1 MPRGFIRALGLVKG
15 AAAGVNA
22 ELGHLPKNVA
32 KAIQTA
38 AAEVAA
44 GNWDAQFPIDVY
56 QTGSGTSSNMNAN
69 EVIATLA
76 NRAGKAGKTA
86 VHPNDHVNQ
95 GQSSNDVIPTALRVS
110 AVLAAHEQL
119 LPALVHLRKTL
130 DKKGRSLRKVV
141 KTGRT
146 HLMDAMPLTF
156 EQEFGAWSA
165 QLASAQERIEDS
177 LKRVR
182 RLPLGG
188 TAIGTGINADPRFG
202 AQVAKALKQQTGFKF
217 DSAENK
223 FEGLAA
229 QDDAVELS
237 GQLNALA
244 VALIKIA
251 NDLRWMN
258 AGPLAGLGEIELP
271 ALQPGSSIMPG
282 KVNPVIPEATV
293 MACAQVIGHHTA
305 ITVAGQTG
313 NFQLN
318 VTLPLIAV
326 NLLDGIGL
334 LANVSRLLADSAIAG
349 LKVREDRVAEALARN
364 PILVTALNP
373 IIGYEKAAAIAKRA
387 YKEQRPVLDVAL
399 EDSGLD
405 EAELRRLLDPA
416 ALTAGGIQAG
426 RWRRRLIAGR
436 AASPGPALQEE
447 TPPWGGVFSATVGDD
462 VAEGVGVVLELG
474 DALDQVRRN
483 HFHALRRLDL
493 HRLHV
498 GIGRGGHQGVLAQHL
513 QLAEHGLQHLLL
525 PVVQRNLDLV
535 HLHRA
540 IAEDDDVRCRRAT
553 HGDHAFADGNLGLAA
568 LGAVVAV
575 ILVTADQAQAEQGG
589 QQQEQLLHGIRF
601 GGVRGRHCKPA
612 GARPA
617 AERRCRPGALIC
629 HRPSAGPRCP
639 CRSRRRRSGPSL
651 RRA

>member
-1 MPRGFIRALGLVKG
+1 MSDKFRVEHDSMGELQVPADALWGAQTQRAVQNFPVSGQPMPRGFIRALGLIKA

-22 ELGHLPKNVA
+22 DLDLLPKAVA
-32 KAIQTA
+32 KAIQA
-38 AAEVAA
+38 AALEVAD
-44 GNWDAQFPIDVY
+44 GRHDAHFPIDIY

-76 NRAGKAGKTA
+76 NRAAKGEGKHGSKALPT
-86 VHPNDHVNQ
+86 VHPNDHVNL
-95 GQSSNDVIPTALRVS
+95 GQSSNDVVPTAIRV
-110 AVLAAHEQL
+110 AALLAAREHL
-119 LPALVHLRKTL
+119 LPSLKHLRKTI
-130 DKKGRSLRKVV
+130 DKRAKQLQGVV

-156 EQEFGAWSA
+156 GQEFGAWSA
-165 QLASAQERIEDS
+165 QLVSAQARIDDN
-177 LKRVR
+177 LKRLR

-202 AQVAKALKQQTGFKF
+202 GKVAKALSALTDFTF
-217 DSAENK
+217 ESAENK

-318 VTLPLIAV
+318 VTLPLIAA
-326 NLLDGIGL
+326 NLLESIQL
-334 LANVSRLLADSAIAG
+334 LGNVSVLLADSAIAG
-349 LKVREDRVAEALARN
+349 LKVREERVREALDRN

-387 YKEQRPVLDVAL
+387 YKENRPVLEVAK
-399 EDSGLD
+399 EDSGLGED
-405 EAELRRLLDPA
+405 ELRRLLDPA
-416 ALTAGGIQAG
+416 ALTEGGIHAGAGG
-426 RWRRRLIAGR
+426 
-436 AASPGPALQEE
+436 
-447 TPPWGGVFSATVGDD
+447 GG
-462 VAEGVGVVLELG
+462 
-474 DALDQVRRN
+474 
-483 HFHALRRLDL
+483 
-493 HRLHV
+493 
-498 GIGRGGHQGVLAQHL
+498 
-513 QLAEHGLQHLLL
+513 
-525 PVVQRNLDLV
+525 
-535 HLHRA
+535 
-540 IAEDDDVRCRRAT
+540 
-553 HGDHAFADGNLGLAA
+553 
-568 LGAVVAV
+568 
-575 ILVTADQAQAEQGG
+575 
-589 QQQEQLLHGIRF
+589 
-601 GGVRGRHCKPA
+601 
-612 GARPA
+612 
-617 AERRCRPGALIC
+617 
-629 HRPSAGPRCP
+629 
-639 CRSRRRRSGPSL
+639 
-651 RRA
+651 